1 MVKDQPDRSVHS
13 RLHPSTVLNAL
24 EPGRAPVSPSVQ
36 NESDGAN
43 RHPGLSQEVDEL
55 AHAKHLEVSLP
66 SAKLSLSLSLYPL
79 CMCICICVCECAYIH
94 MYIYI
99 RTHLHRYTCV
109 HVYTYVYIHVYI
121 HIHVQILVG
130 VINSVRI
137 IQNVMY
143 LRVKVPKRTFYSHAM

>member
-1 MVKDQPDRSVHS
+1 MWHIHRHEVYTAVVKDQPDRSVHS

-79 CMCICICVCECAYIH
+79 CM
-94 MYIYI
+94 
-99 RTHLHRYTCV
+99 
-109 HVYTYVYIHVYI
+109 
-121 HIHVQILVG
+121 
-130 VINSVRI
+130 
-137 IQNVMY
+137 
-143 LRVKVPKRTFYSHAM
+143 